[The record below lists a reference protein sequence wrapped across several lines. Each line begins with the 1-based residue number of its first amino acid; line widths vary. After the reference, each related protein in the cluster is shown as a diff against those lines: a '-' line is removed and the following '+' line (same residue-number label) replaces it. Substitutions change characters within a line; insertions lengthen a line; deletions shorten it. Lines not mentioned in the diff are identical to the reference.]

1 MNQKDFNIKN
11 IGIYDYD
18 KRISRTLILIKK
30 ELSQENIDLIEQYHN
45 VMITESL
52 SKAVQ
57 HKHLQTLLNLSRFL
71 EKNWKDTTKSDIE
84 RIISKVV
91 QKYSPDGQET
101 NTTHDHKKVLKI
113 FFRWLKLGSRDF
125 KDVGNPEETK
135 WIRLRPV
142 SSNIVREQLLTDE
155 DLTKIL
161 RACINPRDKAF
172 FDVHYEAGTRP
183 CEILSLRVKH
193 VKFDNYGAV
202 IHVDGKT
209 GPRPIRLVRSVPNL
223 AKWIDEHPFNDDPE
237 APLWIILE
245 RPKYGDP
252 MTYHTANA
260 MLKRAIKRTELKKH
274 VNLKLFRHSEA
285 TNSAKFLNEA
295 QMRIRHGWT
304 PSSKM
309 PENYVHLVNADV
321 DEAYLKHLGIK
332 PKEEEK
338 VNVPKIC
345 HICKMSNSPESE
357 LCNKC
362 GRPLD
367 LQKALELEEK
377 ANQQNFMTNK
387 IAGKVLVQMLM
398 TGEIPKLP
406 KDEINSIIKSL
417 NL

>member
-1 MNQKDFNIKN
+1 
-11 IGIYDYD
+11 
-18 KRISRTLILIKK
+18 
-30 ELSQENIDLIEQYHN
+30 
-45 VMITESL
+45 
-52 SKAVQ
+52 
-57 HKHLQTLLNLSRFL
+57 
-71 EKNWKDTTKSDIE
+71 
-84 RIISKVV
+84 
-91 QKYSPDGQET
+91 
-101 NTTHDHKKVLKI
+101 
-113 FFRWLKLGSRDF
+113 
-125 KDVGNPEETK
+125 
-135 WIRLRPV
+135 
-142 SSNIVREQLLTDE
+142 
-155 DLTKIL
+155 
-161 RACINPRDKAF
+161 
-172 FDVHYEAGTRP
+172 
-183 CEILSLRVKH
+183 
-193 VKFDNYGAV
+193 
-202 IHVDGKT
+202 
-209 GPRPIRLVRSVPNL
+209 
-223 AKWIDEHPFNDDPE
+223 
-237 APLWIILE
+237 
-245 RPKYGDP
+245 
-252 MTYHTANA
+252 
-260 MLKRAIKRTELKKH
+260 
-274 VNLKLFRHSEA
+274 
-285 TNSAKFLNEA
+285 
-295 QMRIRHGWT
+295 MRIRHGWT